1 MARIQ
6 IFYKGRRK
14 RRNYLFIPF
23 VVLLALVSVLMVTF
37 YGLQKYAVISDESV
51 RVELPIL
58 SDGTTATDSQGHEI
72 VSFEP
77 VNASIVFDEPDYMD
91 VEAVAGEDVPPMRAI
106 FVPYTDLNHDKLME
120 YANRLNEGNALLL
133 EMKPRSGQLMWNSQA
148 ELAVNYG
155 IVMPT
160 EQTNAMQGLI
170 SELKSLDKEIY
181 LAAQISCCI
190 DNTLPTRTQNY
201 SIKTETGL
209 NYQDDNGYWLD
220 AYNFDVR
227 KYVAQ
232 MAQELFDMGFDEVV
246 LADVA
251 HPTLTEA
258 VPLIYTR
265 EISTERNT
273 QVAVCGMAK
282 SVAEMLEDRESGYL
296 SIYCDTKPGLVKV
309 DLTTGQDARFFMKIF
324 DRVYLKT
331 DKASYSYNV
340 TDIESN
346 VELGNVYDRLMPV
359 VENYI
364 PDNSS
369 WVLVDV
375 PEEDEED

>member
-77 VNASIVFDEPDYMD
+77 VSASIVFDEPDYTD

-106 FVPYTDLNHDKLME
+106 FVPYTDLNYDKLME

-170 SELKSLDKEIY
+170 NELKSLDKEIY

-282 SVAEMLEDRESGYL
+282 SVAQQLEDRESGYL
-296 SIYCDTKPGLVKV
+296 SIYCDTKPGLVKA